1 MTCDMAPETVP
12 FLAAWC
18 WQCSNKFTKKQKKT
32 LQPPKNPATGPPR
45 CCCSHQQRPLWHKLV
60 AWALALDGAAAT
72 LVVGDEQPASGAP
85 DALAQPTVR
94 GSPWQ
99 GSRGSASS

>member
-1 MTCDMAPETVP
+1 MTCDMAPRQFRFWLQV
-12 FLAAWC
+12 
-18 WQCSNKFTKKQKKT
+18 FTKKQKKT
-32 LQPPKNPATGPPR
+32 CSHQKTLPPGRHAVR
-45 CCCSHQQRPLWHKLV
+45 CSHQQRPLWHKLV